1 MRIGHV
7 GLIVAAAAATLVI
20 SSDLHAA
27 CNIRGEFC
35 GRPGWAANAF
45 SNPRDRYPE
54 EALDNPTARSVH
66 QLTNERRRL
75 RHKHRWRR

>member
-1 MRIGHV
+1 MRTKLSGVI
-7 GLIVAAAAATLVI
+7 LAASALPLLSI
-20 SSDLHAA
+20 ESYAA

-54 EALDNPTARSVH
+54 DALDNPTTRSVH
-66 QLTNERRRL
+66 HHSSDRR
-75 RHKHRWRR
+75 KVRRKDRSR

>member
-1 MRIGHV
+1 MRMKFF
-7 GLIVAAAAATLVI
+7 GLVLAGSTLPLLSI
-20 SSDLHAA
+20 DASAA

-54 EALDNPTARSVH
+54 EALDNPTTRSVH
-66 QLTNERRRL
+66 QLSGDRLKVRRKYRN
-75 RHKHRWRR
+75 R

>member
-1 MRIGHV
+1 MRTTS
-7 GLIVAAAAATLVI
+7 GLILAAAVLPLLSIDV
-20 SSDLHAA
+20 SAA

-54 EALDNPTARSVH
+54 EALDNPTTRSVH
-66 QLTNERRRL
+66 QLSSDRGRVHRKYRRR
-75 RHKHRWRR
+75 